1 MKKTKLICTIGEDS
15 SNEDTLREMIL
26 NGMDV
31 ARMSFSVC
39 THDFISEVVKKIKK
53 LNKELNKN
61 VGILL
66 DTKGPGIRIINVDEE
81 IKLQSDQVITLS
93 PKKTGNNIINISEE
107 KLSLSLDIDDILLLN
122 DGEIELKV
130 IGISNADILCKVL
143 KGGIPKNNSN
153 IIIPNVELDIDYLT
167 MADKNDILFAS
178 RLNVEFISLS
188 FVRCAN
194 DVLDVNDLLIGERNE
209 HTSIISKIENQ
220 SSINDIENIV
230 KVSDGVILARD
241 DLGMS
246 IPIEK
251 LPIVQKKIIK
261 EARKR
266 NKISIVST
274 GMLTSMID
282 KKTPSK
288 SEVIDISNAVMDGV
302 DALALCD
309 ETSVGLYPILSI
321 KTMCKIIEESEK
333 SIDYNNILLEKKNE
347 KNIDST
353 TVLSYSAV
361 EVSNMINA
369 KAIAVSTS
377 SGYTARRISNFRP
390 NSIIVVLTDDYDVAK
405 SLSLNYGIVP
415 ILVNQFSSMDDII
428 ETSKQEVDKLLKL
441 ENNDKI
447 VITGGF
453 PIKKSRSTNF
463 IKIEEIS

>member
-1 MKKTKLICTIGEDS
+1 MKKTKLICTIGEDTS
-15 SNEDTLREMIL
+15 DEEILKEMIM

-31 ARMSFSVC
+31 ARMSFSSC
-39 THDFISEVVKKIKK
+39 THEFIEKVVKKIKK

-66 DTKGPGIRIINVDEE
+66 DTKGPGIRIINIKEDIELKNDE
-81 IKLQSDQVITLS
+81 IITLS
-93 PKKTGNNIINISEE
+93 PNKIGEHILNISEE
-107 KLSLSLDIDDILLLN
+107 KLSLSLDIDNLLLLN
-122 DGEIELKV
+122 DGDIELKV

-143 KGGIPKNNSN
+143 KGGIPKNNAN
-153 IIIPNVELDIDYLT
+153 IIIPNVELDLDYLT
-167 MADKNDILFAS
+167 MTDKSDILFAS
-178 RLNVEFISLS
+178 KLNVEFISLS

-209 HTSIISKIENQ
+209 HTGIISKIENQ
-220 SSINDIENIV
+220 SSINDIENII
-230 KVSDGVILARD
+230 KVSDGVMLARG
-241 DLGMS
+241 DLGVS

-251 LPIVQKKIIK
+251 LPIIQKKIIK

-274 GMLTSMID
+274 EMLSSMID

-288 SEVIDISNAVMDGV
+288 SEVSDISNAVMDGV

-309 ETSVGLYPILSI
+309 ETAIGSYPILSI

-333 SIDYNNILLEKKNE
+333 WIDYDNLLIEKINE
-347 KNIDST
+347 KNTDST

-361 EVSNMINA
+361 DVSNMINA

-390 NSIIVVLTDDYDVAK
+390 NSIIVVLTTDEEVAK
-405 SLSLNYGIVP
+405 SLSLNYGIISVV
-415 ILVNQFSSMDDII
+415 VNQFSSMDDII
-428 ETSKQEVDKLLKL
+428 ETSKKEVDKLLKL
-441 ENNDKI
+441 ESEDKI

-453 PIKKSRSTNF
+453 PIKKARSTNF
-463 IKIEEIS
+463 IKIEEIN